1 MTDHAAQAA
10 EYRKDS
16 AKAYRQGR
24 IAQRDAERWDQAAVN
39 CDRGAEFW
47 DGHADWNDPEDELS
61 PAEQAAQSRRNAE
74 AFRELAESERNRIPS
89 HQERGRFYAA
99 QARAYQVRA
108 DEQAV
113 RIAEWAASPERA
125 EWLARPEN
133 ATLRELDAAIVERIR
148 TTV

>member
-24 IAQRDAERWDQAAVN
+24 KAQRDAPRWDQAAIN
-39 CDRGAEFW
+39 CDRQAAWW
-47 DGHADWNDPEDELS
+47 DGRSDVDPEDELT
-61 PAEQAAQSRRNAE
+61 PAEHAAQSRRNAE
-74 AFRELAESERNRIPS
+74 TFRKLADYERERVPS